1 MDFSS
6 VFFSDVPDLP
16 DVELIAGHVCALG
29 ERQKCRQVIR
39 ILQTAPI
46 LSPTFPNIGLNK
58 IQNTTNTITKTNTSN
73 GRSPS
78 VPPRLK
84 GDIYVEFR
92 GAVMCFSS
100 EQGNLP
106 RMSKLCH
113 NSVKGSQ

>member
-1 MDFSS
+1 M
-6 VFFSDVPDLP
+6 SDVPDHP
-16 DVELIAGHVCALG
+16 DFELIAGHVCALG
-29 ERQKCRQVIR
+29 EQQKCRQVIR

-58 IQNTTNTITKTNTSN
+58 IQNTSNTITKTNTSN

-78 VPPRLK
+78 VSLRLK

-100 EQGNLP
+100 ERGNLP